1 MEFET
6 LSLYT
11 SRKMHYLI
19 TKYFEGEITAEERK
33 LLFSRIRTDAKV
45 RKDFSSVQNLYALS
59 SWLPKENDELDAVDK
74 LAGFKQA
81 HCRKKRNP
89 VLFMRHVAGYAAAIC
104 LNILSTWVVLDNRQ
118 SPEEHIAYEEFSIPS
133 GQRAM
138 VKLHDGTT
146 VWLNARS
153 TLRYPNRFTSGERKV
168 ELDGEAFFEVEHDE
182 QKPFVV
188 STEKLDIKVLG
199 TKFNVFAY
207 KGRNEFNTALL
218 EGSVKIYEREDE
230 SKALFM
236 NPNECAELKDNKLV
250 KRPMGNTDFLLWK
263 EGIYAFDDVPF
274 EEIIK
279 KLELYYDIGITV
291 SNSKLMKYKF
301 SGKFRQR
308 DGVESALRTLRKV
321 YYFTY
326 MKDEENNSIIIR

>member
-1 MEFET
+1 
-6 LSLYT
+6 
-11 SRKMHYLI
+11 MHILI
-19 TKYFEGEITAEERK
+19 TKYFEGEITAAERK
-33 LLFSRIRTDAKV
+33 LLFSMIQTDEKL

-59 SWLPKENDELDAVDK
+59 SWLPNENDEFEAVDK
-74 LAGFKQA
+74 LAAFKHT
-81 HCRKKRNP
+81 HCRKKRYP
-89 VLFMRHVAGYAAAIC
+89 IHILKHAAGYAAAIC
-104 LNILSTWVVLDNRQ
+104 ITILSTWMVMNDRE
-118 SPEEHIAYEEFSIPS
+118 PAEEMVTYEEFTTPS

-153 TLRYPNRFTSGERKV
+153 TLRYPNHFAREERKV
-168 ELDGEAFFEVEHDE
+168 ELDGEAFFDVEHNE
-182 QKPFVV
+182 HKPFVV

-207 KGRNEFNTALL
+207 KGREEFNTALL
-218 EGSVKIYEREDE
+218 EGSVKVYER
-230 SKALFM
+230 M
-236 NPNECAELKDNKLV
+236 NEECVELKDNKLV

-274 EEIIK
+274 EDIIK
-279 KLELYYDIGITV
+279 KFELYYDIVITV
-291 SNSKLMKYKF
+291 NNSKLMKYKF

-326 MKDEENNSIIIR
+326 IKDEENNNIVIR

>member
-1 MEFET
+1 
-6 LSLYT
+6 
-11 SRKMHYLI
+11 MHILI
-19 TKYFEGEITAEERK
+19 TKYFEGEITAAERK
-33 LLFSRIRTDAKV
+33 LLFSMIQTDEKL

-59 SWLPKENDELDAVDK
+59 SWLPNENDEFEAVDK
-74 LAGFKQA
+74 LAAFKQT
-81 HCRKKRNP
+81 HCRKKRYP
-89 VLFMRHVAGYAAAIC
+89 IHIIKHAAGYAAAIC
-104 LNILSTWVVLDNRQ
+104 ITILSTWMVMNDRE
-118 SPEEHIAYEEFSIPS
+118 PAEEMVTYEEFTIPS

-153 TLRYPNRFTSGERKV
+153 TLRYPNHFAREERKV
-168 ELDGEAFFEVEHDE
+168 ELDGEAFFDVEHNE
-182 QKPFVV
+182 HKPFVV

-207 KGRNEFNTALL
+207 KGREEFNTALL
-218 EGSVKIYEREDE
+218 EGSVKVYERMNEE
-230 SKALFM
+230 KALFM
-236 NPNECAELKDNKLV
+236 NPNECVELKDNKLV

-274 EEIIK
+274 EDIIK
-279 KLELYYDIGITV
+279 KFELYYDIVITV
-291 SNSKLMKYKF
+291 NNSKLMKYKF

-326 MKDEENNSIIIR
+326 IKDEENNNIVIR

>member
-1 MEFET
+1 
-6 LSLYT
+6 
-11 SRKMHYLI
+11 MHILI
-19 TKYFEGEITAEERK
+19 TKYFEGEITAAERK
-33 LLFSRIRTDAKV
+33 LLFSMIQTDEKL

-59 SWLPKENDELDAVDK
+59 SWLPNENDEFEAVDK
-74 LAGFKQA
+74 LAAFKHT
-81 HCRKKRNP
+81 HCRKKRYP
-89 VLFMRHVAGYAAAIC
+89 IHILKHAAGYAAAIC
-104 LNILSTWVVLDNRQ
+104 ITILSTWMVMNDRE
-118 SPEEHIAYEEFSIPS
+118 PAEEMVTYEEFTTPS

-153 TLRYPNRFTSGERKV
+153 TLRYPNHFAREERKV
-168 ELDGEAFFEVEHDE
+168 ELDGEAFFDVEHNE
-182 QKPFVV
+182 HKPFVV

-207 KGRNEFNTALL
+207 KGREEFNTALL
-218 EGSVKIYEREDE
+218 EGSVKVYERMNEE
-230 SKALFM
+230 KALFM
-236 NPNECAELKDNKLV
+236 NANECVELKDNKLV

-274 EEIIK
+274 EDIIK
-279 KLELYYDIGITV
+279 KFELYYDIVITV
-291 SNSKLMKYKF
+291 NNSKLMKYKF

-326 MKDEENNSIIIR
+326 IKDEENNNIVIR

>member
-1 MEFET
+1 
-6 LSLYT
+6 
-11 SRKMHYLI
+11 MHILI
-19 TKYFEGEITAEERK
+19 TKYFEGEITAAERK
-33 LLFSRIRTDAKV
+33 LLFSMIQTDEKL

-59 SWLPKENDELDAVDK
+59 SWLPNENDEFEAVDK
-74 LAGFKQA
+74 LAAFKHT
-81 HCRKKRNP
+81 HCRKKRYP
-89 VLFMRHVAGYAAAIC
+89 IHILKHAAGYAAAIC
-104 LNILSTWVVLDNRQ
+104 ITILSTWMVMNDRE
-118 SPEEHIAYEEFSIPS
+118 PAEEMVTYEEFTTPS

-153 TLRYPNRFTSGERKV
+153 TLRYPNHFAREERKV
-168 ELDGEAFFEVEHDE
+168 ELDGEAFFDVEHNE
-182 QKPFVV
+182 HKPFVV

-207 KGRNEFNTALL
+207 KGREEFNTALL
-218 EGSVKIYEREDE
+218 EGSVKVYERMNEE
-230 SKALFM
+230 KALFM
-236 NPNECAELKDNKLV
+236 NPNECVELKDNKLV

-274 EEIIK
+274 EDRIK
-279 KLELYYDIGITV
+279 KFELYYDIVITV
-291 SNSKLMKYKF
+291 NNSKLMKYKF

-326 MKDEENNSIIIR
+326 IKDEENNNIVIR

>member
-1 MEFET
+1 
-6 LSLYT
+6 
-11 SRKMHYLI
+11 MHILI
-19 TKYFEGEITAEERK
+19 TKYFEGEITAAERK
-33 LLFSRIRTDAKV
+33 SLFSMIQTDEKL

-59 SWLPKENDELDAVDK
+59 SWLPNENDEFEAVDK
-74 LAGFKQA
+74 LAAFKQI
-81 HCRKKRNP
+81 HCRRKRYP
-89 VLFMRHVAGYAAAIC
+89 IHIIKHAAGYAAAIC
-104 LNILSTWVVLDNRQ
+104 ITILSTWMVMNDRE
-118 SPEEHIAYEEFSIPS
+118 PAEEMVTYEEFTTPS

-153 TLRYPNRFTSGERKV
+153 TLRYPNHFAREERKV
-168 ELDGEAFFEVEHDE
+168 ELDGEAFFDVEHNE
-182 QKPFVV
+182 HKPFVV

-207 KGRNEFNTALL
+207 KGREEFNTALL
-218 EGSVKIYEREDE
+218 EGSVKVYERMNEE
-230 SKALFM
+230 KALFM
-236 NPNECAELKDNKLV
+236 NPNECVELKDNKLV

-274 EEIIK
+274 EDIIK
-279 KLELYYDIGITV
+279 KFELYYDIVITV
-291 SNSKLMKYKF
+291 NNSKLMKYKF

-326 MKDEENNSIIIR
+326 IKDEENNNIIIR

>member
-1 MEFET
+1 
-6 LSLYT
+6 
-11 SRKMHYLI
+11 MHILI
-19 TKYFEGEITAEERK
+19 TKYFEGEITAAERK
-33 LLFSRIRTDAKV
+33 LLFSMIQTDEKL

-59 SWLPKENDELDAVDK
+59 SCLPNENDEFEAVDK
-74 LAGFKQA
+74 LAAFKHT
-81 HCRKKRNP
+81 HCRKKRYP
-89 VLFMRHVAGYAAAIC
+89 IHILKHAAGYAAAIC
-104 LNILSTWVVLDNRQ
+104 ITILSTWMVMNDRE
-118 SPEEHIAYEEFSIPS
+118 PAEEMVTYEEFTTPS

-153 TLRYPNRFTSGERKV
+153 TLRYPNHFAREERKV
-168 ELDGEAFFEVEHDE
+168 ELDGEAFFDVEHNE
-182 QKPFVV
+182 HKPFVV

-207 KGRNEFNTALL
+207 KGREEFNTALL
-218 EGSVKIYEREDE
+218 EGSVKVYERMNEE
-230 SKALFM
+230 KALFM
-236 NPNECAELKDNKLV
+236 NPNECVELKDNKLV

-274 EEIIK
+274 EDIIK
-279 KLELYYDIGITV
+279 KFELYYDIVITV
-291 SNSKLMKYKF
+291 NNSKLMKYKF

-326 MKDEENNSIIIR
+326 IKDEENNNIVIR

>member
-1 MEFET
+1 
-6 LSLYT
+6 
-11 SRKMHYLI
+11 MHILI
-19 TKYFEGEITAEERK
+19 TKYFEGEITAAERK
-33 LLFSRIRTDAKV
+33 LLFSMIQTDEKL

-59 SWLPKENDELDAVDK
+59 SWLPNENDEFEAVDK
-74 LAGFKQA
+74 LAAFKHT
-81 HCRKKRNP
+81 HCRKKRYP
-89 VLFMRHVAGYAAAIC
+89 IHILKHAAGYAAAIC
-104 LNILSTWVVLDNRQ
+104 ITILSTWMVMNDRE
-118 SPEEHIAYEEFSIPS
+118 PAEEMVTYEEFTTPS

-153 TLRYPNRFTSGERKV
+153 TLRYPNHFAREERKV
-168 ELDGEAFFEVEHDE
+168 ELDGEAFFDVEHNE
-182 QKPFVV
+182 HKPFVV

-207 KGRNEFNTALL
+207 KGREEFNTALL
-218 EGSVKIYEREDE
+218 EGSVRVYERMNEE
-230 SKALFM
+230 KALFM
-236 NPNECAELKDNKLV
+236 NPNECVELKDNKLV

-274 EEIIK
+274 EDIIK
-279 KLELYYDIGITV
+279 KFELYYDIVITV
-291 SNSKLMKYKF
+291 NNSKLMKYKS

-308 DGVESALRTLRKV
+308 DGVESAIRTLRKV

-326 MKDEENNSIIIR
+326 IKDEENNNIVIR

>member
-1 MEFET
+1 
-6 LSLYT
+6 
-11 SRKMHYLI
+11 MHILI
-19 TKYFEGEITAEERK
+19 TKYFEGEITAAERK
-33 LLFSRIRTDAKV
+33 LLFSMIQTDEKL

-59 SWLPKENDELDAVDK
+59 SWLPNENDEFEAVDK
-74 LAGFKQA
+74 LAAFKHT
-81 HCRKKRNP
+81 HCRKKRYP
-89 VLFMRHVAGYAAAIC
+89 IHILKHAAGYAAAIC
-104 LNILSTWVVLDNRQ
+104 ITILSTWMVMNDRE
-118 SPEEHIAYEEFSIPS
+118 PAEEMVTYEEFTTPS

-138 VKLHDGTT
+138 VELHDGTT

-153 TLRYPNRFTSGERKV
+153 TLRYPNHFAREERKV
-168 ELDGEAFFEVEHDE
+168 ELDGEAFFDVEHNE
-182 QKPFVV
+182 HKPFVV

-207 KGRNEFNTALL
+207 KGREEFNTALL
-218 EGSVKIYEREDE
+218 EGSVKVYERMNEE
-230 SKALFM
+230 KALFM
-236 NPNECAELKDNKLV
+236 NPNECVELKDNKLV

-274 EEIIK
+274 EDIIK
-279 KLELYYDIGITV
+279 KFELYYDIVITV
-291 SNSKLMKYKF
+291 NNSKLMKYKF

-326 MKDEENNSIIIR
+326 IKDEENNNIVIR

>member
-1 MEFET
+1 
-6 LSLYT
+6 
-11 SRKMHYLI
+11 MHILI
-19 TKYFEGEITAEERK
+19 TKYFEGEITAAERK
-33 LLFSRIRTDAKV
+33 SLFSMIQADEEL

-59 SWLPKENDELDAVDK
+59 SWLPNENDEFEAVDK
-74 LAGFKQA
+74 LAAFKQT
-81 HCRKKRNP
+81 HCRKKRYP
-89 VLFMRHVAGYAAAIC
+89 IHIIKHAAGYAAAIC
-104 LNILSTWVVLDNRQ
+104 ITILSTWMVMNDRE
-118 SPEEHIAYEEFSIPS
+118 PAEEMVTYEEFTTPS

-153 TLRYPNRFTSGERKV
+153 TLRYPNHFAREERKV
-168 ELDGEAFFEVEHDE
+168 ELDGEAFFDVEHNE
-182 QKPFVV
+182 HKPFVV

-207 KGRNEFNTALL
+207 KGREEFNTALL
-218 EGSVKIYEREDE
+218 EGSVKVYERMNEE
-230 SKALFM
+230 KALFM
-236 NPNECAELKDNKLV
+236 NPNECVELKDNKLV

-274 EEIIK
+274 EDIIK
-279 KLELYYDIGITV
+279 KFELYYDIVITV
-291 SNSKLMKYKF
+291 NNSKLMKYKF

-326 MKDEENNSIIIR
+326 IKDEENNNIIIR

>member
-1 MEFET
+1 
-6 LSLYT
+6 
-11 SRKMHYLI
+11 MHILI
-19 TKYFEGEITAEERK
+19 TKYFEGEITAAERK
-33 LLFSRIRTDAKV
+33 LLFSMIQTDEKL

-59 SWLPKENDELDAVDK
+59 SWLPNENDEFEAVDK
-74 LAGFKQA
+74 LAAFKHT
-81 HCRKKRNP
+81 HCRKKRYP
-89 VLFMRHVAGYAAAIC
+89 IHILKHAAGYAAAIC
-104 LNILSTWVVLDNRQ
+104 ITILSTWMVMNDRE
-118 SPEEHIAYEEFSIPS
+118 PAEEMVTYEEFTTPS

-146 VWLNARS
+146 VWLNAS
-153 TLRYPNRFTSGERKV
+153 TTLRYPNHFAREERKV
-168 ELDGEAFFEVEHDE
+168 ELDGEAFFDVEHNE
-182 QKPFVV
+182 HKPFVV

-207 KGRNEFNTALL
+207 KGREEFNTALL
-218 EGSVKIYEREDE
+218 EGSVKVYERMNEE
-230 SKALFM
+230 KALFM
-236 NPNECAELKDNKLV
+236 NPNECVELKDNKLV

-274 EEIIK
+274 EDIIK
-279 KLELYYDIGITV
+279 KFELYYDIVITV
-291 SNSKLMKYKF
+291 NNSKLMKYKF

-326 MKDEENNSIIIR
+326 IKDEENNNIVIR

>member
-1 MEFET
+1 
-6 LSLYT
+6 
-11 SRKMHYLI
+11 MHILI
-19 TKYFEGEITAEERK
+19 TKYFEGEITAAERK
-33 LLFSRIRTDAKV
+33 LLFSMIQADEKL

-59 SWLPKENDELDAVDK
+59 SWLPNENDEFEAVDK
-74 LAGFKQA
+74 LAAFKHT
-81 HCRKKRNP
+81 HCRKKRYP
-89 VLFMRHVAGYAAAIC
+89 IHILKHAAGYAAAIC
-104 LNILSTWVVLDNRQ
+104 ITILSTWMVMNDRE
-118 SPEEHIAYEEFSIPS
+118 PAEEMVTYEEFTTPS

-153 TLRYPNRFTSGERKV
+153 TLRYPNHFAREERKV
-168 ELDGEAFFEVEHDE
+168 ELDGEAFFDVEHNE
-182 QKPFVV
+182 HKPFVV

-207 KGRNEFNTALL
+207 KGREEFNTALL
-218 EGSVKIYEREDE
+218 EGSVKVYERMNEE
-230 SKALFM
+230 KALFM
-236 NPNECAELKDNKLV
+236 NPNECVELKDNKLV

-274 EEIIK
+274 EDIIK
-279 KLELYYDIGITV
+279 KFELYYDIVITV
-291 SNSKLMKYKF
+291 NNSKLMKYKF

-326 MKDEENNSIIIR
+326 IKDEENNNIVIR

>member
-1 MEFET
+1 
-6 LSLYT
+6 
-11 SRKMHYLI
+11 MHILI
-19 TKYFEGEITAEERK
+19 TKYFEGEITAAERK
-33 LLFSRIRTDAKV
+33 LLFSMIQTDEKL

-59 SWLPKENDELDAVDK
+59 SWLPNENDEFEAVDK
-74 LAGFKQA
+74 LAAFKHT
-81 HCRKKRNP
+81 HCRKKRYP
-89 VLFMRHVAGYAAAIC
+89 IHILKHAAGYAAAIC
-104 LNILSTWVVLDNRQ
+104 ITILSTWMVMNDRE
-118 SPEEHIAYEEFSIPS
+118 PAEEMDTYEEFTTPS

-153 TLRYPNRFTSGERKV
+153 TLRYPNHFAREERKV
-168 ELDGEAFFEVEHDE
+168 ELDGEAFFDVEHNE
-182 QKPFVV
+182 HKPFVV

-207 KGRNEFNTALL
+207 KGREEFNTALL
-218 EGSVKIYEREDE
+218 EGSVKVYERMNEE
-230 SKALFM
+230 KALFM
-236 NPNECAELKDNKLV
+236 NPNECVELKDNKLV

-274 EEIIK
+274 EDIIK
-279 KLELYYDIGITV
+279 KFELYYDIVITV
-291 SNSKLMKYKF
+291 NNSKLMKYKF

-326 MKDEENNSIIIR
+326 IKDEENNNIVIR

>member
-1 MEFET
+1 
-6 LSLYT
+6 
-11 SRKMHYLI
+11 MHILI
-19 TKYFEGEITAEERK
+19 TKYFEGEITAAERK
-33 LLFSRIRTDAKV
+33 SLFSMIQADEEL

-59 SWLPKENDELDAVDK
+59 SWLPNENDEFEAVDK
-74 LAGFKQA
+74 LAAFKQT
-81 HCRKKRNP
+81 HCRKKRYP
-89 VLFMRHVAGYAAAIC
+89 IHIIKHAAGYAAAIC
-104 LNILSTWVVLDNRQ
+104 ITILSTWVVMNDRE
-118 SPEEHIAYEEFSIPS
+118 PAEEMVTYEEFTTPS

-153 TLRYPNRFTSGERKV
+153 TLRYPNHFAREERKV
-168 ELDGEAFFEVEHDE
+168 ELDGEAFFDVEHNE
-182 QKPFVV
+182 HKPFVV

-207 KGRNEFNTALL
+207 KGREEFNTALL
-218 EGSVKIYEREDE
+218 EGSVKVYERMNEE
-230 SKALFM
+230 KALFM
-236 NPNECAELKDNKLV
+236 NPNECVELKDNKLV

-274 EEIIK
+274 EDIIK
-279 KLELYYDIGITV
+279 KFELYYDIVITV
-291 SNSKLMKYKF
+291 NNSKLMKYKF

-326 MKDEENNSIIIR
+326 IKDEENNNIIIR

>member
-1 MEFET
+1 
-6 LSLYT
+6 
-11 SRKMHYLI
+11 MHILI
-19 TKYFEGEITAEERK
+19 TKYFEGEITAAERK
-33 LLFSRIRTDAKV
+33 LLFSMIQADEKL

-59 SWLPKENDELDAVDK
+59 SWLPNENDEFEAVDK
-74 LAGFKQA
+74 LAAFKQT
-81 HCRKKRNP
+81 HCRKKRYP
-89 VLFMRHVAGYAAAIC
+89 IHIIKHAAGYAAAIC
-104 LNILSTWVVLDNRQ
+104 ITILSTWMVMNDRE
-118 SPEEHIAYEEFSIPS
+118 PAEEMVTYEEFTTPS

-153 TLRYPNRFTSGERKV
+153 TLRYPNHFAREERKV
-168 ELDGEAFFEVEHDE
+168 ELDGEAFFDVEHNE
-182 QKPFVV
+182 HKPFVV

-207 KGRNEFNTALL
+207 KGREEFNTALL
-218 EGSVKIYEREDE
+218 EGSVKVYERMNEE
-230 SKALFM
+230 KALFM
-236 NPNECAELKDNKLV
+236 NPNECVELKDNKLV
-250 KRPMGNTDFLLWK
+250 KRPMGSTDFLLWK

-274 EEIIK
+274 EDIIK
-279 KLELYYDIGITV
+279 KFELYYDIVITV
-291 SNSKLMKYKF
+291 NNSKLMKYKF

-326 MKDEENNSIIIR
+326 IKDEENNNIVIR

>member
-1 MEFET
+1 
-6 LSLYT
+6 
-11 SRKMHYLI
+11 MHILI
-19 TKYFEGEITAEERK
+19 TKYFEGEITAAERK
-33 LLFSRIRTDAKV
+33 LLFSMIQTDEKL

-59 SWLPKENDELDAVDK
+59 SWLPNENDEFEAVDK
-74 LAGFKQA
+74 LAAFKHT
-81 HCRKKRNP
+81 HCRKKRYP
-89 VLFMRHVAGYAAAIC
+89 IHILKHAAGYAAAIC
-104 LNILSTWVVLDNRQ
+104 ITILSTWMVMNDRE
-118 SPEEHIAYEEFSIPS
+118 PAEEMVTYEEFTTPS

-153 TLRYPNRFTSGERKV
+153 TLRYPDHFAREDRKV
-168 ELDGEAFFEVEHDE
+168 ELDGEAFFDVEHNE
-182 QKPFVV
+182 HKPFVV

-207 KGRNEFNTALL
+207 KGREEFNTALL
-218 EGSVKIYEREDE
+218 EGSVKVYERMNEE
-230 SKALFM
+230 KALFM
-236 NPNECAELKDNKLV
+236 NPNECVELKDNKLV

-274 EEIIK
+274 EDIIK
-279 KLELYYDIGITV
+279 KFELYYDIVITV
-291 SNSKLMKYKF
+291 NNSKLMKYKF

-326 MKDEENNSIIIR
+326 IKDEENNNIVIR

>member
-1 MEFET
+1 
-6 LSLYT
+6 
-11 SRKMHYLI
+11 MHILI
-19 TKYFEGEITAEERK
+19 TKYFEGEITAAERK
-33 LLFSRIRTDAKV
+33 LLFSMIQTDEKL

-59 SWLPKENDELDAVDK
+59 SWLPNENDEFEAVDK
-74 LAGFKQA
+74 LAAFKHT
-81 HCRKKRNP
+81 HCRKKRYP
-89 VLFMRHVAGYAAAIC
+89 IHILKHAAGYAAAIC
-104 LNILSTWVVLDNRQ
+104 ITILSTWMVMNDRE
-118 SPEEHIAYEEFSIPS
+118 PAEEMVTYEEFTTPS

-153 TLRYPNRFTSGERKV
+153 TLRYPNHFAREERKV
-168 ELDGEAFFEVEHDE
+168 ELDGEAFFDVEHNE
-182 QKPFVV
+182 HKPFVV

-199 TKFNVFAY
+199 TEFNVFAY
-207 KGRNEFNTALL
+207 KGREEFNTALL
-218 EGSVKIYEREDE
+218 EGSVKVYERMNEE
-230 SKALFM
+230 KALFM
-236 NPNECAELKDNKLV
+236 NPNECVELKDNKLV

-274 EEIIK
+274 EDIIK
-279 KLELYYDIGITV
+279 KFELYYDIVITV
-291 SNSKLMKYKF
+291 NNSKLMKYKF

-326 MKDEENNSIIIR
+326 IKDEENNNIVIR

>member
-1 MEFET
+1 
-6 LSLYT
+6 
-11 SRKMHYLI
+11 MHILI
-19 TKYFEGEITAEERK
+19 TKYFEGEITAAERK
-33 LLFSRIRTDAKV
+33 LLFSMIQTDEKL

-59 SWLPKENDELDAVDK
+59 SWLPNENDEFEAVDK
-74 LAGFKQA
+74 LAAFKHT
-81 HCRKKRNP
+81 HCRKKRYP
-89 VLFMRHVAGYAAAIC
+89 IHILKHAADYAAAIC
-104 LNILSTWVVLDNRQ
+104 ITILSTWMVMNDRE
-118 SPEEHIAYEEFSIPS
+118 PAEEMVTYEEFTTPS

-153 TLRYPNRFTSGERKV
+153 TLRYPNHFAREERKV
-168 ELDGEAFFEVEHDE
+168 ELDGEAFFDVEHNE
-182 QKPFVV
+182 HKPFVV

-207 KGRNEFNTALL
+207 KGREEFNTALL
-218 EGSVKIYEREDE
+218 EGSVKVYERMNEE
-230 SKALFM
+230 KALFM
-236 NPNECAELKDNKLV
+236 NPNECVELKDNKLV

-274 EEIIK
+274 EDIIK
-279 KLELYYDIGITV
+279 KFELYYDIVITV
-291 SNSKLMKYKF
+291 NNSKLMKYKF

-326 MKDEENNSIIIR
+326 IKDEENNNIVIR

>member
-1 MEFET
+1 
-6 LSLYT
+6 
-11 SRKMHYLI
+11 MHILI
-19 TKYFEGEITAEERK
+19 TKYFEGEITAAERK
-33 LLFSRIRTDAKV
+33 LLFSMIQTDEKL

-59 SWLPKENDELDAVDK
+59 SWLPNENDEFEAVDK
-74 LAGFKQA
+74 LASFKHT
-81 HCRKKRNP
+81 HCRKKRYP
-89 VLFMRHVAGYAAAIC
+89 IHILKHAAGYAAAIC
-104 LNILSTWVVLDNRQ
+104 ITILSTWMVMNDRE
-118 SPEEHIAYEEFSIPS
+118 PAEEMVTYEEFTTPS

-153 TLRYPNRFTSGERKV
+153 TLRYPNHFAREERKV
-168 ELDGEAFFEVEHDE
+168 ELDGEAFFDVEHNE
-182 QKPFVV
+182 HKPFVV

-207 KGRNEFNTALL
+207 KGREEFNTALL
-218 EGSVKIYEREDE
+218 EGSVKVYERMNEE
-230 SKALFM
+230 KALFM
-236 NPNECAELKDNKLV
+236 NPNECVELKDNKLV

-274 EEIIK
+274 EDIIK
-279 KLELYYDIGITV
+279 KFELYYDIVITV
-291 SNSKLMKYKF
+291 NNSKLMKYKF

-326 MKDEENNSIIIR
+326 IKDEENNNIVIR

>member
-1 MEFET
+1 
-6 LSLYT
+6 
-11 SRKMHYLI
+11 MHILI
-19 TKYFEGEITAEERK
+19 TKYFEGEITAAERK
-33 LLFSRIRTDAKV
+33 LLFSMIQTDEKL

-59 SWLPKENDELDAVDK
+59 SWLPNENDEFEAVDK
-74 LAGFKQA
+74 LAAFKHT
-81 HCRKKRNP
+81 HCRKKRYP
-89 VLFMRHVAGYAAAIC
+89 IHILKHAAGYAAAIC
-104 LNILSTWVVLDNRQ
+104 ITILSTWMVMNDRE
-118 SPEEHIAYEEFSIPS
+118 PAEEMVTYEEFTTPS

-153 TLRYPNRFTSGERKV
+153 TLRYPNHFAREERKV
-168 ELDGEAFFEVEHDE
+168 ELDGEAFFDVEHNDH
-182 QKPFVV
+182 KPFVV
-188 STEKLDIKVLG
+188 SSEKLDIKVLG

-207 KGRNEFNTALL
+207 KGREEFNTALL
-218 EGSVKIYEREDE
+218 EGSVKVYERMNEE
-230 SKALFM
+230 KALFM
-236 NPNECAELKDNKLV
+236 NPNECVELKDNKLV

-274 EEIIK
+274 EDIIK
-279 KLELYYDIGITV
+279 KFELYYDIVITV
-291 SNSKLMKYKF
+291 NNSKLMKYKF

-326 MKDEENNSIIIR
+326 IKDEENNNIVIR

>member
-1 MEFET
+1 
-6 LSLYT
+6 
-11 SRKMHYLI
+11 MHILI
-19 TKYFEGEITAEERK
+19 TKYFEGEITAAERK
-33 LLFSRIRTDAKV
+33 LLFSMIQTDEKL

-59 SWLPKENDELDAVDK
+59 SWLPNENDEFEAVDK
-74 LAGFKQA
+74 LAAFKHT
-81 HCRKKRNP
+81 HCRKKRYP
-89 VLFMRHVAGYAAAIC
+89 IHILKHAAGYAAAIC
-104 LNILSTWVVLDNRQ
+104 ITILSTWMVMNDRE
-118 SPEEHIAYEEFSIPS
+118 PAEEMVTYEEFTTPS

-146 VWLNARS
+146 VWLNASS
-153 TLRYPNRFTSGERKV
+153 TLRYPNHFAREERKV
-168 ELDGEAFFEVEHDE
+168 ELDGEAFFDVEHNE
-182 QKPFVV
+182 HKPFVV

-207 KGRNEFNTALL
+207 KGREEFNTALL
-218 EGSVKIYEREDE
+218 EGSVKVYERMNEE
-230 SKALFM
+230 KALFM
-236 NPNECAELKDNKLV
+236 NPNECVELKDNKLV

-274 EEIIK
+274 EDIIK
-279 KLELYYDIGITV
+279 KFELYYDIVITV
-291 SNSKLMKYKF
+291 NNSKLMKYKF

-326 MKDEENNSIIIR
+326 IKDEENNNIVIR

>member
-1 MEFET
+1 
-6 LSLYT
+6 
-11 SRKMHYLI
+11 MHILI
-19 TKYFEGEITAEERK
+19 TKYFEGEITAAERK
-33 LLFSRIRTDAKV
+33 SLFSMIQADEEL

-59 SWLPKENDELDAVDK
+59 SWLPNENDEFEAVDK
-74 LAGFKQA
+74 LAAFKHT
-81 HCRKKRNP
+81 HCRKKRYP
-89 VLFMRHVAGYAAAIC
+89 IHILKHAAGYAAAIC
-104 LNILSTWVVLDNRQ
+104 ITILSTWMVMNDRE
-118 SPEEHIAYEEFSIPS
+118 PAEEMVTYEEFTTPS

-153 TLRYPNRFTSGERKV
+153 TLRYPNHFAREERKV
-168 ELDGEAFFEVEHDE
+168 ELDGEAFFDVEHNE
-182 QKPFVV
+182 HKPFVV

-207 KGRNEFNTALL
+207 KGREEFNTALL
-218 EGSVKIYEREDE
+218 EGSVKVYERMNEE
-230 SKALFM
+230 KALFM
-236 NPNECAELKDNKLV
+236 NPNECVELKDNKLV

-274 EEIIK
+274 EDIIK
-279 KLELYYDIGITV
+279 KFELYYDIVITV
-291 SNSKLMKYKF
+291 NNSKLMKYKF

-326 MKDEENNSIIIR
+326 IKDEENNNIVIR

>member
-1 MEFET
+1 
-6 LSLYT
+6 
-11 SRKMHYLI
+11 MHILI
-19 TKYFEGEITAEERK
+19 TKYFEGEITAAERK
-33 LLFSRIRTDAKV
+33 LLFSMIQTDEKL

-59 SWLPKENDELDAVDK
+59 SWLPNENDEFEAVDK
-74 LAGFKQA
+74 LAAFK
-81 HCRKKRNP
+81 HTYCRKKRYP
-89 VLFMRHVAGYAAAIC
+89 IHILKHAAGYAAAIC
-104 LNILSTWVVLDNRQ
+104 ITILSTWMVMNDRE
-118 SPEEHIAYEEFSIPS
+118 PAEEMVTYEEFTTPS

-153 TLRYPNRFTSGERKV
+153 TLRYPNHFAREERKV
-168 ELDGEAFFEVEHDE
+168 ELDGEAFFDVEHNE
-182 QKPFVV
+182 HKPFVV

-207 KGRNEFNTALL
+207 KGREEFNTALL
-218 EGSVKIYEREDE
+218 EGSVKVYERMNEE
-230 SKALFM
+230 KALFM
-236 NPNECAELKDNKLV
+236 NPNECVELKDNKLV

-274 EEIIK
+274 EDIIK
-279 KLELYYDIGITV
+279 KFELYYDIVITV
-291 SNSKLMKYKF
+291 NNSKLMKYKF

-326 MKDEENNSIIIR
+326 IKDEENNNIVIR

>member
-1 MEFET
+1 
-6 LSLYT
+6 
-11 SRKMHYLI
+11 MHILI
-19 TKYFEGEITAEERK
+19 TKYFEGEITAAERK
-33 LLFSRIRTDAKV
+33 MLFSMIQTDEKL

-59 SWLPKENDELDAVDK
+59 SWLPNENDEFEAVDK
-74 LAGFKQA
+74 LAAFKHT
-81 HCRKKRNP
+81 HCRKKRYP
-89 VLFMRHVAGYAAAIC
+89 IHILKHAAGYAAAIC
-104 LNILSTWVVLDNRQ
+104 ITILSTWMVMNDRE
-118 SPEEHIAYEEFSIPS
+118 SAEEMVTYEEFTTPS

-153 TLRYPNRFTSGERKV
+153 TLRYPNHFAREERKV
-168 ELDGEAFFEVEHDE
+168 ELDGEAFFDVEHNE
-182 QKPFVV
+182 HKPFVV

-207 KGRNEFNTALL
+207 KGREEFNTALL
-218 EGSVKIYEREDE
+218 EGSVKVYERMNEE
-230 SKALFM
+230 KALFM
-236 NPNECAELKDNKLV
+236 NPNECVELKDNKLV

-274 EEIIK
+274 EDIIK
-279 KLELYYDIGITV
+279 KFELYYDIVITV
-291 SNSKLMKYKF
+291 NNSKLMKYKF

-326 MKDEENNSIIIR
+326 IKDEENNNIVIR

>member
-1 MEFET
+1 
-6 LSLYT
+6 
-11 SRKMHYLI
+11 MHILI
-19 TKYFEGEITAEERK
+19 TKYFEGEITAAERK
-33 LLFSRIRTDAKV
+33 LLFSMIQTDEKL

-59 SWLPKENDELDAVDK
+59 SWLLNENDEFEAVDK
-74 LAGFKQA
+74 LAAFKHT
-81 HCRKKRNP
+81 HCRKKRYP
-89 VLFMRHVAGYAAAIC
+89 IHILKHAAGYAAAIC
-104 LNILSTWVVLDNRQ
+104 ITILSTWMVMNDRE
-118 SPEEHIAYEEFSIPS
+118 PAEEMVTYEEFTTPS

-153 TLRYPNRFTSGERKV
+153 TLRYPNHFAREERKV
-168 ELDGEAFFEVEHDE
+168 ELDGEAFFDVEHNE
-182 QKPFVV
+182 HKPFVV

-207 KGRNEFNTALL
+207 KGREEFNTALL
-218 EGSVKIYEREDE
+218 EGSVKVYERMNEE
-230 SKALFM
+230 KALFM
-236 NPNECAELKDNKLV
+236 NPNECVELKDNKLV

-274 EEIIK
+274 EDIIK
-279 KLELYYDIGITV
+279 KFELYYDIVITV
-291 SNSKLMKYKF
+291 NNSKLMKYKF

-326 MKDEENNSIIIR
+326 IKDEENNNIVIR

>member
-1 MEFET
+1 
-6 LSLYT
+6 
-11 SRKMHYLI
+11 MHILI
-19 TKYFEGEITAEERK
+19 TKYFEGEITAAERK
-33 LLFSRIRTDAKV
+33 LLFSMIQTDEKL

-59 SWLPKENDELDAVDK
+59 SWLPNENDEFEAVDK
-74 LAGFKQA
+74 LAAFKHT
-81 HCRKKRNP
+81 HCRKKRYP
-89 VLFMRHVAGYAAAIC
+89 IHILKHAAGYAAAIC
-104 LNILSTWVVLDNRQ
+104 ITILSTWMVMNDRE
-118 SPEEHIAYEEFSIPS
+118 PAEEMVTYEEFTTPS

-153 TLRYPNRFTSGERKV
+153 TLRYPNHFAREERKV
-168 ELDGEAFFEVEHDE
+168 ELDGEAFFDVEHNE
-182 QKPFVV
+182 HKPFVV

-207 KGRNEFNTALL
+207 KGREEFNTALL
-218 EGSVKIYEREDE
+218 EGSVKVYERMNEE
-230 SKALFM
+230 KALFM
-236 NPNECAELKDNKLV
+236 NPNECVELKDNKLV

-274 EEIIK
+274 EDIIK
-279 KLELYYDIGITV
+279 KFELYYDIVITV
-291 SNSKLMKYKF
+291 NNSRLMKYKF

-326 MKDEENNSIIIR
+326 IKDEENNNIVIR

>member
-1 MEFET
+1 MVMNDREP
-6 LSLYT
+6 
-11 SRKMHYLI
+11 
-19 TKYFEGEITAEERK
+19 AEEMV
-33 LLFSRIRTDAKV
+33 T
-45 RKDFSSVQNLYALS
+45 
-59 SWLPKENDELDAVDK
+59 
-74 LAGFKQA
+74 
-81 HCRKKRNP
+81 
-89 VLFMRHVAGYAAAIC
+89 
-104 LNILSTWVVLDNRQ
+104 
-118 SPEEHIAYEEFSIPS
+118 YEEFTTPS

-153 TLRYPNRFTSGERKV
+153 TLRYPNHFAREERKV
-168 ELDGEAFFEVEHDE
+168 ELDGEAFFDVEHNE
-182 QKPFVV
+182 HKPFVV

-207 KGRNEFNTALL
+207 KGREEFNTALL
-218 EGSVKIYEREDE
+218 EGSVKVYERMNEE
-230 SKALFM
+230 KALFM
-236 NPNECAELKDNKLV
+236 NPNECVELKDNKLV

-274 EEIIK
+274 EDIIK
-279 KLELYYDIGITV
+279 KFELYYDIVITV
-291 SNSKLMKYKF
+291 NNSKLMKYKF

-326 MKDEENNSIIIR
+326 IKDEENNNIIIR